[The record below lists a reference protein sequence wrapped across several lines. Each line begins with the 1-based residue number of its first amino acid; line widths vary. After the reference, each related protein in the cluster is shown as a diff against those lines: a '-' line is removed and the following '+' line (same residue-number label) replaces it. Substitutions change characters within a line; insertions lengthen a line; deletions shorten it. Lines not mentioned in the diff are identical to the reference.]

1 MESSNEASLINQI
14 FEVTNRFDPGKANEI
29 KEQLVTLINRL
40 INDDFPSLIQLLYRI
55 DIDEKKLKQLL
66 KERQDSDAASII
78 ADLIIIRQLQ
88 KVETQKQFNDRKN
101 PDEDDRW

>member
-14 FEVTNRFDPGKANEI
+14 FEATNRFDPGKANEI